1 MPPFNPVTAPKAVA
15 PFVKT
20 SLKPLA
26 AFPTLPFNDDSGV
39 DVGVGLGVG
48 LGVEFNLL
56 LAARLYNSDRPDD
69 LVFELELF

>member
-20 SLKPLA
+20 SLTPLA
-26 AFPTLPFNDDSGV
+26 AFPNLPFNDDSGV
-39 DVGVGLGVG
+39 DVGV
-48 LGVEFNLL
+48 GVEFNLL

-69 LVFELELF
+69 LTLEFELF